1 MFVDDKDLE
10 IYVFLERKILRGRV
24 LDNNKIEIKLLYLKD
39 LKDFIYECTYDEEC
53 YYKLTLKF
61 YNDEVIVF
69 DSLVDTN
76 FSWKNKFNKVIK
88 EIIKV
93 IIDKNI

>member
-1 MFVDDKDLE
+1 MFFLSLKCPTIILH
-10 IYVFLERKILRGRV
+10 YVGGYI
-24 LDNNKIEIKLLYLKD
+24 
-39 LKDFIYECTYDEEC
+39 ECTYDEEC

-61 YNDEVIVF
+61 YNDEDIVF